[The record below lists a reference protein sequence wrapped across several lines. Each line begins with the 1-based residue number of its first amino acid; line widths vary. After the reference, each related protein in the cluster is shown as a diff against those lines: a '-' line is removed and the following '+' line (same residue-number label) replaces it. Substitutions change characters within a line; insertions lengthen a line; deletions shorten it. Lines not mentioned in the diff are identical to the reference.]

1 MPTPGN
7 RIDGE
12 HTLCAEQ
19 RPERGTSMSYQDA
32 ADKAEQGAV
41 AARAVQ
47 EATTDESQRGL
58 AEAIALIAD
67 AIQEMSDT
75 HHRQF

>member
-1 MPTPGN
+1 MTY
-7 RIDGE
+7 
-12 HTLCAEQ
+12 EQ
-19 RPERGTSMSYQDA
+19 SAQKAHQA
-32 ADKAEQGAV
+32 AA

-47 EATTDESQRGL
+47 ESTDDPSHRGL

-67 AIQEMSDT
+67 ALEDMAQA